1 MEIEMGIEMNRIE
14 MEGLRWMGIEMD
26 GKEAELIG
34 IRWALIGISLVRRWA
49 LTFRVQPAEIDVNWY
64 WREEGRDGSICMS
77 EPGGISS

>member
-34 IRWALIGISLVRRWA
+34 IRWALIGISLVRR
-49 LTFRVQPAEIDVNWY
+49 
-64 WREEGRDGSICMS
+64 
-77 EPGGISS
+77 